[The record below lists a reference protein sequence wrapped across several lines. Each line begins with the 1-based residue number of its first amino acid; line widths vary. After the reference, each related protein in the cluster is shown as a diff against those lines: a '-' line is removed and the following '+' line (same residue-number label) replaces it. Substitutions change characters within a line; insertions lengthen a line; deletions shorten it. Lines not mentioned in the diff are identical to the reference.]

1 MARAK
6 SSLPVPDSPEIS
18 TVASHRANRGTYRYF
33 FQKLGALAD
42 NLFEPDILLESF
54 HQSASPR
61 ADSRLT
67 LQTRQYFGSAQRRQ
81 QEIRRA
87 CLQQWKNIERI
98 RVHRRDQQWA
108 IRKGPLKRRKQRL
121 NFCWLKRIE
130 RGDDYVRVR
139 NAGRSRL
146 QV

>member
-1 MARAK
+1 
-6 SSLPVPDSPEIS
+6 
-18 TVASHRANRGTYRYF
+18 VASHRANRGTHRF

-54 HQSASPR
+54 HKSGSPR

-67 LQTRQYFGSAQRRQ
+67 LQARQYVGSAQRRQ

-108 IRKGPLKRRKQRL
+108 VRKGSLKRRKQRL
-121 NFCWLKRIE
+121 HLYCLK
-130 RGDDYVRVR
+130 
-139 NAGRSRL
+139 
-146 QV
+146 